1 MIYRYKVFVD
11 VNFYYFCNL
20 FKHQMRC
27 IQASIADRSGI
38 ECKPFGHQPQVMSA
52 KRTTILLTMC
62 CPIAHN
68 LL

>member
-38 ECKPFGHQPQVMSA
+38 ECKPFGH
-52 KRTTILLTMC
+52 
-62 CPIAHN
+62 
-68 LL
+68 